1 MTYYSVI
8 VANRPLLASSCDRTC
23 GGVTARLNLIRRS
36 FLASRTKLAMATE
49 VGRAPQQQG
58 DEQDSVFSL
67 LDTLAELAS
76 KQQSVPR
83 IAHTTDSIDAM
94 LLRAESDGGNNKV
107 IAVKIPASKPPLGP
121 PPRSNNPLVTSCEG
135 IAFTGANGRP
145 QRRPRAM
152 SEPWGDSGD
161 RLVDIL
167 QGFGQAILSPLAASS
182 NATNMLTEF
191 NGLNKSGRIG
201 VYTKSERMEIIRRFK
216 EKRKRRNFK
225 RKVRYDSRKI
235 MADTRVRVNGRF
247 VKAGQNIVVASIK
260 EEGEE
265 ETLLTATTT
274 DESLQISASEPV
286 TEPEERDTVP
296 PKRMRRHSIAF

>member
-1 MTYYSVI
+1 
-8 VANRPLLASSCDRTC
+8 
-23 GGVTARLNLIRRS
+23 
-36 FLASRTKLAMATE
+36 
-49 VGRAPQQQG
+49 
-58 DEQDSVFSL
+58 
-67 LDTLAELAS
+67 
-76 KQQSVPR
+76 
-83 IAHTTDSIDAM
+83 
-94 LLRAESDGGNNKV
+94 
-107 IAVKIPASKPPLGP
+107 
-121 PPRSNNPLVTSCEG
+121 
-135 IAFTGANGRP
+135 
-145 QRRPRAM
+145 M

-161 RLVDIL
+161 RLVEIL
-167 QGFGQAILSPLAASS
+167 QGFGQVQAFLSPLAISS

-247 VKAGQNIVVASIK
+247 VKAGQNIAFSLGGVVASIK

>member
-1 MTYYSVI
+1 
-8 VANRPLLASSCDRTC
+8 
-23 GGVTARLNLIRRS
+23 
-36 FLASRTKLAMATE
+36 
-49 VGRAPQQQG
+49 
-58 DEQDSVFSL
+58 
-67 LDTLAELAS
+67 
-76 KQQSVPR
+76 
-83 IAHTTDSIDAM
+83 
-94 LLRAESDGGNNKV
+94 
-107 IAVKIPASKPPLGP
+107 
-121 PPRSNNPLVTSCEG
+121 
-135 IAFTGANGRP
+135 
-145 QRRPRAM
+145 M

-161 RLVDIL
+161 RLVEIL
-167 QGFGQAILSPLAASS
+167 QGFGQAILSPLSTSS

-247 VKAGQNIVVASIK
+247 VKAGQNIAFSPGGDVTTIK

>member
-1 MTYYSVI
+1 M
-8 VANRPLLASSCDRTC
+8 
-23 GGVTARLNLIRRS
+23 TARLNLIRRS
-36 FLASRTKLAMATE
+36 FLVSRTDLAMAIE
-49 VGRAPQQQG
+49 RERAPRQQG

-94 LLRAESDGGNNKV
+94 LLRAESSN
-107 IAVKIPASKPPLGP
+107 KPPLGP

-135 IAFTGANGRP
+135 IAFTGAHGRP

-167 QGFGQAILSPLAASS
+167 QGFGQAILSLSPLAPSS

-247 VKAGQNIVVASIK
+247 VKAGQPSIK

-265 ETLLTATTT
+265 ETLLTAATT